1 MALDPSRTAWFF
13 ALALTA
19 CGGGASSS
27 SAGGSD
33 GSGDPATTGATGVT
47 GVTAASG
54 VDAGTTGAD
63 SSGDSDPGT
72 SGDPPTAGES
82 STSVDTSG
90 DTDGGSTDT
99 TGDDGSTGDTEGDTG
114 EDPWSDGDP
123 DDPFAFASCS
133 GEPLTV
139 EDALS
144 LMGPGETA
152 ADLGAYRV
160 FHRSRECNRL
170 TGCTDWSVSSPH
182 FGGQRLDVDA
192 LFGGPNRPPV
202 GDTSLSIDP
211 DTSDV
216 ELRFG
221 NPGWCTQTVDGE
233 LESPCDIEPL
243 LLPPAGDGSWTIEPG
258 LLRRNCFMFR
268 AHGVEPIENSVNE
281 REFEVVIRGDHAIDR
296 ADVSGELLAD
306 VASVPESLICWGHT
320 HNPAGCSPHF
330 DNYNPQMWDLSAT
343 FQPGVGEGM
352 GTIDIDVPQFDLV
365 SAAVELDDDGYGVF
379 SAPTGANGIRVVRVS
394 LGEGV
399 LIIDSGYAPNFQN
412 TCVAGTDWSCAGVY
426 TTGI

>member
-1 MALDPSRTAWFF
+1 MSFAHRLTAWFF
-13 ALALTA
+13 ALSLTA
-19 CGGGASSS
+19 CGSGASSDDTGTS
-27 SAGGSD
+27 DDGGDAATSGITGNAATGGSAE
-33 GSGDPATTGATGVT
+33 G
-47 GVTAASG
+47 
-54 VDAGTTGAD
+54 
-63 SSGDSDPGT
+63 GDSGGDSAPGT
-72 SGDPPTAGES
+72 SGDAP
-82 STSVDTSG
+82 TSG
-90 DTDGGSTDT
+90 GSSSGGFADTDVGTT
-99 TGDDGSTGDTEGDTG
+99 QATGDGDSTGETEGDT
-114 EDPWSDGDP
+114 EENPWNEGDP
-123 DDPFAFASCS
+123 DDPFAFASCG

-144 LMGPGETA
+144 LVGSGETA

-170 TGCTDWSVSSPH
+170 TGCTDWSVSPPH
-182 FGGQRLDVDA
+182 SATQRLDVDA

-202 GDTSLSIDP
+202 GGTAVSINP
-211 DTSDV
+211 ETADV

-221 NPGWCTQTVDGE
+221 NPGWCSQTIDGE

-243 LLPPAGDGSWTIEPG
+243 LLPPAGDGSWTIEPA

-268 AHGVEPIENSVNE
+268 AHGVEPVDNSVNE

-296 ADVSGELLAD
+296 TDVSDELLAD
-306 VASVPESLICWGHT
+306 IVSVPESLICWGHT
-320 HNPAGCSPHF
+320 HNPVSCSPHY
-330 DNYNPQMWDLSAT
+330 DTYSAELWDLEAT

-352 GTIDIDVPQFDLV
+352 GTIDIDVPQFDFI
-365 SAAVELDDDGYGVF
+365 SAIVELDDAGYGVF
-379 SAPTGANGIRVVRVS
+379 SAPSGANGSRTVRAS

-399 LIIDSGYAPNFQN
+399 LIIRSGRSPNFQN